1 MAAVP
6 FREYSFT
13 FRDLELAVAEYGAP
27 DGPPVL
33 ALHGWQDNAASFA
46 VLAELLPGLRW
57 IAPDLPGHGRS
68 DWRHP
73 QASYST
79 WHYLEEMQALLDHL
93 QLPQVILVGHSMGG
107 GVAALLAAAL
117 PERCSR
123 LVLLDSVGPLATAP
137 ENALQ
142 QLQEFLSQLDK
153 ASLSRRRRHADL
165 EAAVAA
171 RCARGLSVEAA
182 RLLAERGVATDG
194 KGVFWRLDPR
204 LSLRNPLSLTEEHA
218 RAMLGAIACP
228 VLLIAATS
236 NWTRM
241 RDWFELRLPYFR
253 QLQWLELGGSH
264 HQHMEGEAAQ
274 VARLIADFLG
284 VDAP

>member
-1 MAAVP
+1 PVSWLQSASTSWVSAWVRLRVACSLVPVRCTTDAVAAVP
-6 FREYSFT
+6 VREYRVAL
-13 FRDLELAVAEYGAP
+13 RDLELAVVEYGTP

-46 VLAELLPGLRW
+46 VLAERLPGLRW

-79 WHYLEEMQALLDHL
+79 WHYLEEMQALLEHL

-117 PERCSR
+117 PERCSK

-137 ENALQ
+137 ADALK
-142 QLQEFLSQLDK
+142 QLQEFLAQQGK
-153 ASLSRRRRHADL
+153 ASLSRRRRHEDF
-165 EAAVAA
+165 ETAVAA

-182 RLLAERGVATDG
+182 RLLAERGVEQDG
-194 KGVFWRLDPR
+194 KGVYWRLDPR

-228 VLLIAATS
+228 VLL
-236 NWTRM
+236 
-241 RDWFELRLPYFR
+241 
-253 QLQWLELGGSH
+253 
-264 HQHMEGEAAQ
+264 
-274 VARLIADFLG
+274 
-284 VDAP
+284 